1 MSMMPSID
9 KTRMTLRMTLA
20 LRAKLRTKVRAA
32 NGSLTEN
39 DVALAALT
47 RELAHV
53 TPDAE
58 DVEWAKEERIRNARM
73 RKQGRNGR
81 D

>member
-9 KTRMTLRMTLA
+9 KTRITFRMPLS

-32 NGSLTEN
+32 NGELTEN
-39 DVALAALT
+39 DVALLALD
-47 RELAHV
+47 RELANV
-53 TPDAE
+53 TPDDE
-58 DVEWAKEERIRNARM
+58 DVEWAKEERKRNDQLR
-73 RKQGRNGR
+73 RRQKTN

>member
-9 KTRMTLRMTLA
+9 KTRITLRMPLS

-32 NGSLTEN
+32 NGELTEN
-39 DVALAALT
+39 DVALLALD
-47 RELAHV
+47 RELANV
-53 TPDAE
+53 TPDDE
-58 DVEWAKEERIRNARM
+58 DVEWAKEERKRNDQLR
-73 RKQGRNGR
+73 RRQKTN